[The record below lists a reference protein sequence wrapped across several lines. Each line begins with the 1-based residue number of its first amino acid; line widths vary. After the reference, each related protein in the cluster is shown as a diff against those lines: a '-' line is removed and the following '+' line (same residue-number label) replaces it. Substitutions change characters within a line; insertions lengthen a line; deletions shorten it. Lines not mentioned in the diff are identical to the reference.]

1 MYRFSLD
8 AEAFDDGSMMSKKFK
23 LPQVAAS
30 DICGRALDEELNSA
44 FGSDGKV
51 YLLGEYTDNLHRL
64 VSLMEAVLNTD
75 EVPYKVTVVNG
86 KKKVTAASVLARHF
100 MAFKSFFELYA
111 TDLDYSPDITLF
123 FNCLLTHRIRACW
136 FIHPGYD
143 YGNETEGEIAN
154 DFVKFLRN
162 EADAQDVRKKL
173 ADWRRNAN
181 KNLGRIRQYVNL
193 LFERHAR
200 LEVLRVDLLY
210 REACLDDQT
219 APKAGERLCAAS
231 QQCQV
236 DMLDGKKTVRENLA
250 RINVRTAKDDMA
262 HFLRNM
268 RSNAIFDSMVGYIW
282 KLEYSRWSGYHFH
295 CVFFYDGSKVQKG
308 AYLAQQIGDYW
319 TNTITNGR
327 GFAHNCNLDQRRYRS
342 WGIGRVDY
350 DDVDKR
356 VKLDQA
362 LAYLAKREQ
371 YVRVKPGS
379 KCRVFQTGVV
389 KQKPASG
396 RPRSKVVLLDKTPPM
411 AVSVDAPDTVN
422 ASQANE
428 ILNVPD
434 TALDWNAVNTV
445 DASDGLDQSKAP
457 DASDTF
463 NPWDAA
469 DDEAA

>member
-1 MYRFSLD
+1 MN
-8 AEAFDDGSMMSKKFK
+8 KKPK
-23 LPQVAAS
+23 APPVAAS

-51 YLLGEYTDNLHRL
+51 YLLGEYTDTLHGL
-64 VSLMEAVLNTD
+64 VSFMEAVLNTAD
-75 EVPYKVTVVNG
+75 EPYKVSVVNG
-86 KKKVTAASVLARHF
+86 NKKVTAASPLARQF
-100 MAFKSFFELYA
+100 MVFKSFFELYA
-111 TDLDYSPDITLF
+111 TDLDYSPDIALF
-123 FNCLLTHRIRACW
+123 FDCLMKHRMRACW
-136 FIHPGYD
+136 FIHPGFD
-143 YGNETEGEIAN
+143 YGHETEGEIAN
-154 DFVKFLRN
+154 DFVKFLRSQS
-162 EADAQDVRKKL
+162 DAQDVRKKL

-181 KNLGRIRQYVNL
+181 KNLGRIRQYVDL

-210 REACLDDQT
+210 REACVDDQS
-219 APKAGERLCAAS
+219 APKAGERLSAAS
-231 QQCQV
+231 QQCQAH
-236 DMLDGKKTVRENLA
+236 MLDGKKIVRENLA
-250 RINVRTAKDDMA
+250 RIDVRTAKEDMA

-268 RSNAIFDSMVGYIW
+268 RNNTIFDAMVGYIW

-319 TNTITNGR
+319 ASTITKGR

-389 KQKPASG
+389 KQKAVAG
-396 RPRSKVVLLDKTPPM
+396 RPRMKVVLWDKMPPLE
-411 AVSVDAPDTVN
+411 SP
-422 ASQANE
+422 
-428 ILNVPD
+428 
-434 TALDWNAVNTV
+434 TAL
-445 DASDGLDQSKAP
+445 SDG
-457 DASDTF
+457 ASDTGTF
-463 NPWDAA
+463 DTAMPDADATGLGEIDAGDDSSSEADEDAA
-469 DDEAA
+469 

>member
-1 MYRFSLD
+1 MYGGADS
-8 AEAFDDGSMMSKKFK
+8 
-23 LPQVAAS
+23 P
-30 DICGRALDEELNSA
+30 
-44 FGSDGKV
+44 
-51 YLLGEYTDNLHRL
+51 
-64 VSLMEAVLNTD
+64 
-75 EVPYKVTVVNG
+75 
-86 KKKVTAASVLARHF
+86 LARQF
-100 MAFKSFFELYA
+100 MVFKSFFELYA
-111 TDLDYSPDITLF
+111 TDLDYSPDIALF
-123 FNCLLTHRIRACW
+123 FDCLMKHRMRACW
-136 FIHPGYD
+136 FMHPGSD

-154 DFVKFLRN
+154 DFVTFLRS

-181 KNLGRIRQYVNL
+181 KNLARIRQYVNL
-193 LFERHAR
+193 LLERHAR

-210 REACLDDQT
+210 REACVDEQS
-219 APKAGERLCAAS
+219 ACKAGERLSLAS
-231 QQCQV
+231 VQSQC

-250 RINVRTAKDDMA
+250 RIDVRTAKDDMA

-268 RSNAIFDSMVGYIW
+268 RSNAIFDAMVGYIW

-295 CVFFYDGSKVQKG
+295 CVFFYDDSKVQKG
-308 AYLAQQIGDYW
+308 ALVSQQIGDYW
-319 TNTITNGR
+319 ENTITKGR
-327 GFAHNCNLDQRRYRS
+327 GFAHNCNRDQRRYRS

-396 RPRSKVVLLDKTPPM
+396 RPRSKVVLLDKTPLT

-422 ASQANE
+422 ASKANE

-434 TALDWNAVNTV
+434 TALDRNVVNTA

-457 DASDTF
+457 DAGDTF
-463 NPWDAA
+463 NPWDAV